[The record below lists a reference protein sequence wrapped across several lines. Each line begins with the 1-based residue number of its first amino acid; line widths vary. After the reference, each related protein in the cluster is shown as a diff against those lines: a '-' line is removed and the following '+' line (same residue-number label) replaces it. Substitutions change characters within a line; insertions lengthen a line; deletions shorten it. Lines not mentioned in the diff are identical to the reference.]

1 MVTTLT
7 PGHVCFLMK
16 LTLARDLFA
25 ANGGN
30 EVERQIFIHDVLRLG
45 FLENF
50 KCKST
55 KELWEKGASKKIPAS
70 LRSAALRKLVLIDD
84 AEEYKDLM
92 VPPGNRLET
101 LKGDREGQHSST
113 THLQRGAYYRGGEI
127 QEGYSLSILY

>member
-1 MVTTLT
+1 
-7 PGHVCFLMK
+7 MK

-55 KELWEKGASKKIPAS
+55 KELWKKGASKKIPAS
-70 LRSAALRKLVLIDD
+70 SRRAALRKLVLIDD
-84 AEEYKDLM
+84 AEEYKDLII
-92 VPPGNRLET
+92 PPENPLET

-113 THLQRGAYYRGGEI
+113 TRLQGGEYYRGVKHKADTAYQSYI
-127 QEGYSLSILY
+127 NPASL